1 MSHDQGR
8 PSLFAGMEDGA
19 TPGSDT
25 QRVRILSTLESTR
38 RAQRPA
44 RKGPP
49 SKGQAHPGATRAWA
63 ITLGLGGVT
72 LLISFVLIVQ
82 SQRPALAKHEP
93 LAQAAP
99 AVAPVAPAAPT
110 PPVETPSAPQAESP
124 AMAANE
130 PLESLPP
137 TAASSAPQDAGRD
150 PLAALNA
157 APADPAASAAKVA
170 EAQPSARKEPATT
183 ATTAATAKST
193 KPAAKPASTPKA
205 KGRRSD
211 QDVEL
216 IEAVM
221 NHASSRPGSR

>member
-38 RAQRPA
+38 RSQRPA

-49 SKGQAHPGATRAWA
+49 SKGQAHPGATRAWV
-63 ITLGLGGVT
+63 ITLCLGVVT
-72 LLISFVLIVQ
+72 LLISFVLIIQ
-82 SQRPALAKHEP
+82 NQRPAPVKPAP
-93 LAQAAP
+93 LAQTTP
-99 AVAPVAPAAPT
+99 MVVSVAPT
-110 PPVETPSAPQAESP
+110 PPVVTPSAPLTETP
-124 AMAANE
+124 AVAANE
-130 PLESLPP
+130 VIESLPP

-150 PLAALNA
+150 PLAALSA
-157 APADPAASAAKVA
+157 APVDPVASAPKVA
-170 EAQPSARKEPATT
+170 DVQPNTSKEPV
-183 ATTAATAKST
+183 AAAKS
-193 KPAAKPASTPKA
+193 AKPAKAVSSTKT
-205 KGRRSD
+205 KGRRND

-221 NHASSRPGSR
+221 SHASSRPGSR